1 MPRRGGPRPAPAEPR
16 AACRTHQPPLTKRAG
31 AQRVSY
37 STGRMEPSNGRTALE
52 VIGSYLRPKPAE
64 FPFIRAS
71 QQNTMSRLGQ
81 GDLRFR
87 NYGVGTVWVSRV
99 AADVALQPR
108 IALSAGCQVQNL
120 LANEE
125 FPEGIVGFTIAALGG
140 QLRWQA
146 ETGPVVGDL
155 SIPKGLQ
162 HFRSTN
168 HAYEHT
174 FTMCCDVP
182 HAVLSRLEAERG
194 GASPVFWMDL
204 AGSWAIDGTIQPIYQ
219 RPWRFE
225 VPTDMWVAFLSAS
238 GYEDFDVVELRR
250 VLRQGGSLQRAIDY
264 LNAARR
270 LVSNDPPKAVG
281 VCRMLVEAL
290 DKRLR
295 DQGYGA
301 LTAHLTTC
309 TDELR
314 GEQYGRIVAA
324 VKQLASMNHHDF
336 GRDSVFT
343 RPEALALVR
352 HCEALLL
359 MVGELTQPLRT
370 GSEDGD
376 RG

>member
-1 MPRRGGPRPAPAEPR
+1 
-16 AACRTHQPPLTKRAG
+16 
-31 AQRVSY
+31 
-37 STGRMEPSNGRTALE
+37 
-52 VIGSYLRPKPAE
+52 
-64 FPFIRAS
+64 
-71 QQNTMSRLGQ
+71 MSRLGQ

-87 NYGVGTVWVSRV
+87 NYGVGTIWVSRLT
-99 AADVALQPR
+99 ADVALQPR
-108 IALSAGCQVQNL
+108 IALSAGCQVQDI
-120 LANEE
+120 LANKE
-125 FPEGIVGFTIAALGG
+125 FPEGVVGFTIVALGG
-140 QLRWQA
+140 QLRWQT

-155 SIPKGLQ
+155 SSPKGLQ
-162 HFRSTN
+162 HFRSTS

-174 FTMCCDVP
+174 FTIYCDVP
-182 HAVLSRLEAERG
+182 HHVLSRLEAERG
-194 GASPVFWMDL
+194 GMSPIFWMDL
-204 AGSWAIDGTIQPIYQ
+204 VGSWAIDGSIQPIYQ
-219 RPWRFE
+219 SSWRFE
-225 VPTDMWVAFLSAS
+225 VPTEMWVAFLSAS
-238 GYEDFDVVELRR
+238 GYEDFEVVELRR

-270 LVSNDPPKAVG
+270 LVSSDPRKAVG

-295 DQGYGA
+295 DGEYGTLTTH
-301 LTAHLTTC
+301 LTAC

-324 VKQLASMNHHDF
+324 VKQLANMNHHDY

-359 MVGELTQPLRT
+359 MVGELTQRLRT
-370 GSEDGD
+370 GSEDRD